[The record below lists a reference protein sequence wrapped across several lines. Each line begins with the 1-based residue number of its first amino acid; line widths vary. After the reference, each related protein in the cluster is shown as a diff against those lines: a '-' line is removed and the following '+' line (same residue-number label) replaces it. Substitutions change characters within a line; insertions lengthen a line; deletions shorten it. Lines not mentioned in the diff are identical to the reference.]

1 MNWVERQRKMFL
13 SDNLKIFSGSS
24 NPSLTSDVCKY
35 LEIPVGGAKIDRF
48 PDGEKVIRVEDDVR
62 GRDCFVVQSTCEPV
76 DDHLVEL
83 LIYLDCLRRASAK
96 RITAV
101 IPYFGY
107 ARQDRK
113 DEGRVPITAK
123 LVANIITTAGA
134 DRVLAIDLHAKQLQG
149 FFDIPVDHLTGELV
163 LNKYFRDKK
172 INNLTVVSPDVGNM
186 KIAARYAEHL
196 GGELAIVH
204 KRRVSG
210 SEVEANEMIG
220 EVEGR
225 NILMCDDI
233 IATAGTV
240 CSAANLLKE
249 RGAEKIYVGATHGIF
264 ALQALERLAE
274 APIDEVVVTDTIPS
288 SEQTKKVG
296 SIKVLS
302 VAAMLGEA
310 IKRIHRNESVS
321 SLFNNI

>member
-1 MNWVERQRKMFL
+1 MFL
-13 SDNLKIFSGSS
+13 RDNLKIFSGSS
-24 NPSLTSDVCKY
+24 NPALAINVCKY
-35 LEIPVGGAKIDRF
+35 LGIPVGGAQIDRF

-76 DDHLVEL
+76 DEHLVEL
-83 LIYLDCLRRASAK
+83 LIYLDCLRRASAS

-123 LVANIITTAGA
+123 LVANLITTAGA

-196 GGELAIVH
+196 GGELAIVYK
-204 KRRVSG
+204 KRFSG

-220 EVEGR
+220 DVEGR

-240 CSAANLLKE
+240 CSAAGLLKE

-274 APIDEVVVTDTIPS
+274 APIEEVVVTDTIPS
-288 SEQTKKVG
+288 SEQAKKNDN
-296 SIKVLS
+296 IKVLS

-310 IKRIHRNESVS
+310 IKRIHRNESIS
-321 SLFNNI
+321 NLFNNI

>member
-1 MNWVERQRKMFL
+1 MFL
-13 SDNLKIFSGSS
+13 HDNLKIFSGSS
-24 NPSLTSDVCKY
+24 NVALAVAVCKY
-35 LEIPVGGAKIDRF
+35 LGVPLGGVNIDRF

-62 GRDCFVVQSTCEPV
+62 GRDCFVVQSTCKPV
-76 DDHLVEL
+76 DEHLVEL
-83 LIYLDCLRRASAK
+83 LIYLDCLRRASAR

-123 LVANIITTAGA
+123 LVANLITTAGA
-134 DRVLAIDLHAKQLQG
+134 DRVLAIDLHAHQLQG

-163 LNKYFRDKK
+163 LTKYFRDKK
-172 INNLTVVSPDVGNM
+172 IDKLTVVSPDVGNM
-186 KIAARYAEHL
+186 KIASRYAAYL

-204 KRRVSG
+204 KKRVSG
-210 SEVEANEMIG
+210 SEVEAKEIIG
-220 EVEGR
+220 EVRGR
-225 NILMCDDI
+225 NVLMCDDI

-240 CSAANLLKE
+240 CSAASLVKE
-249 RGAEKIYVGATHGIF
+249 RGAEKVYVGATHGVF
-264 ALQALERLAE
+264 APQALERLAQ
-274 APIDEVVVTDTIPS
+274 APIDEVVATDTIPLTQQAK
-288 SEQTKKVG
+288 EVG
-296 SIKVLS
+296 KIKILS